1 VKVTPTELAEV
12 LVVEPHVQTDER
24 GFFLESWQ
32 EQRFAAAGLPSRFV
46 QDNHSR
52 SVAGTLRGLHYQL
65 RRPQGKLVR
74 VVAGAVLDVA
84 ADIRRGSP
92 TFGRWV
98 GRTLSAENKLELYIP
113 PGFAHGFAVL
123 EGPAD
128 LLYKC
133 TDYYQ
138 PADDRGVR
146 WDDPLLSIA
155 WPIERPVLS
164 ARDAK
169 LPLISPERAD
179 LPLYEH
185 RS

>member
-1 VKVTPTELAEV
+1 M
-12 LVVEPHVQTDER
+12 VEPHVQTDER

-32 EQRFAAAGLPSRFV
+32 EQRYAAAGLPSRFV

-65 RRPQGKLVR
+65 RHPQGKLVR

-98 GRTLSAENKLELYIP
+98 GRTLSAENKLQLYIP

-155 WPIERPVLS
+155 WPIERPMIS
-164 ARDAK
+164 DKDAK
-169 LPLISPERAD
+169 LPHISLERAA
-179 LPLYEH
+179 LPLYER

>member
-1 VKVTPTELAEV
+1 M
-12 LVVEPHVQTDER
+12 VEPHVQTDER

-32 EQRFAAAGLPSRFV
+32 EQRYAAAGLPSRFV

-65 RRPQGKLVR
+65 RHPQGKLVR

-98 GRTLSAENKLELYIP
+98 GRTLSAENKLQLYIP

-133 TDYYQ
+133 TDYCQ

-155 WPIERPVLS
+155 WPIERPMIS
-164 ARDAK
+164 DKDAK
-169 LPLISPERAD
+169 LPHISLERAA
-179 LPLYEH
+179 LPLYER